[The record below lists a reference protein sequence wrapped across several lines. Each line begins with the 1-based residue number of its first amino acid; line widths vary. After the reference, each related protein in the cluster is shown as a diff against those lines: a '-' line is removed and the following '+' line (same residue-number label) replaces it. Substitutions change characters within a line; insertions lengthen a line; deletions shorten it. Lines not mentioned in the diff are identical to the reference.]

1 MQIRIGVDLV
11 LVSRVAELAEDG
23 TFLERTFHPSEM
35 RDPRPEHLAGVF
47 AAKEALFKALGTP
60 SRWLEAEVQW
70 DSSGRPGLRVAD
82 ESRRTDILSLDVSIS
97 HEGEYAVAAVAALL
111 SGEDQ
116 DASQNLS

>member
-11 LVSRVAELAEDG
+11 HIARVAELMEDE

-70 DSSGRPGLRVAD
+70 DSKGRPGIQMAD
-82 ESRRTDILSLDVSIS
+82 ESRKPGILSLDISIS

-111 SGEDQ
+111 TGEDQ
-116 DASQNLS
+116 HASQNLS